1 MKKQRLLIAT
11 SNPNKVKEI
20 KESLAT
26 DSYEVVSLLDFP
38 EREEVE
44 EPYFTFEENALH
56 KAKSLYADFQVPV
69 LAEDSGLVVD
79 ALYGLYS
86 FGKGVDQSFPG
97 VFSARFASLVKADEH
112 LDHNEE
118 ANNAV
123 LLEALDSESN
133 RSAHYVSVFCYYD
146 GHKSV
151 FFKGVLVGSIGEEPR
166 GTRGFAYDPLFIPRD
181 NNPEKETYAE
191 MTPTER
197 EVQSHLLQAFEQ
209 VLTYLNNPTQHD
221 TQPLFQVGDKL
232 VETDDSPYSETIKN
246 KTVYVLGGWN
256 KESAFGGVVPMR
268 AGRPED
274 LFVVVEEG
282 IEDPRFASRSKEII
296 RVVHAYL
303 SGEKEVTRLCYFVES
318 KYFRLVEEP
327 LGQTNE
333 SKRLENSALYL
344 RKGGEEDVSNRG

>member
-11 SNPNKVKEI
+11 SNQNKVKEI

-38 EREEVE
+38 EREEVD

-79 ALYGLYS
+79 TLHGQYS

-118 ANNAV
+118 SNNAV
-123 LLEALDSESN
+123 LLEALDGESN

-181 NNPEKETYAE
+181 NNPEKETYSE

-197 EVQSHLLQAFEQ
+197 EVQSHRLQAFTQ
-209 VLTYLNNPTQHD
+209 VLTYLN
-221 TQPLFQVGDKL
+221 
-232 VETDDSPYSETIKN
+232 
-246 KTVYVLGGWN
+246 
-256 KESAFGGVVPMR
+256 
-268 AGRPED
+268 
-274 LFVVVEEG
+274 
-282 IEDPRFASRSKEII
+282 DPIQYHI
-296 RVVHAYL
+296 
-303 SGEKEVTRLCYFVES
+303 
-318 KYFRLVEEP
+318 
-327 LGQTNE
+327 
-333 SKRLENSALYL
+333 
-344 RKGGEEDVSNRG
+344 